1 MLYHQIK
8 FLLDF
13 VSSRYHYIKK
23 YFRSVDD
30 TELIQDQQPIQDDQ
44 YIIINNYNSD
54 TTTIDGYSSDTTI
67 DGHSSDTTIDGYSSD
82 TTIDGHSSDT
92 TTIDGYSSDDSVST
106 YEVLGVVYE
115 IQVPRD
121 YEIKDFGID
130 AVVLVFLMLIFL
142 T

>member
-54 TTTIDGYSSDTTI
+54 TTTIDGYSSD
-67 DGHSSDTTIDGYSSD
+67 
-82 TTIDGHSSDT
+82 
-92 TTIDGYSSDDSVST
+92 DSVST